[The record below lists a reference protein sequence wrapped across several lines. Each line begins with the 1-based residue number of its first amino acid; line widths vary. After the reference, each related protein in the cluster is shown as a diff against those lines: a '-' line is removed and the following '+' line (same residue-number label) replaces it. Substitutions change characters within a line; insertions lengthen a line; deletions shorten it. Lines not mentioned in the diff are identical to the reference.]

1 MKIRLLTLTCAVLV
15 ATLLGGT
22 ALAQGVGKFPDK
34 PIKFIVPFP
43 PGGGNDTLSRAVGQ
57 KLSEQLK
64 TPVVIENKAGAN
76 GIIATEFVAKADGD
90 GYTLMMANVGSHGI
104 NPSLY
109 KKVSYDPL
117 RDFTPLSQVG
127 SSPNVLV
134 VHPSLKVRS
143 LAELVAYGK
152 ANPGKLTYGSNG
164 TGSSQHMAGAVFA
177 SAFGIEMTHI
187 PYRGTGP
194 MTTDLLAGQ
203 TVMSFGNIIGV
214 GPYIKTG
221 QLVALA
227 VTTQKRSTLLP
238 ELPAVAE
245 TVPGFD
251 ATVWW
256 GIVAPK
262 GTPPAIADLLS
273 REVRKALDSPE
284 IRTQLANAGAEPR
297 GSTPAEFRT
306 FIQTEVTKWAK
317 VVKDTGATAE

>member
-1 MKIRLLTLTCAVLV
+1 MKIRLLTLTCAAL
-15 ATLLGGT
+15 AAAFLGGP

-117 RDFTPLSQVG
+117 RDFTPISQVG

-164 TGSSQHMAGAVFA
+164 TGSSQHMAGALFA

-214 GPYIKTG
+214 GPYIKSG

-284 IRTQLANAGAEPR
+284 IRSQLSNAGAEPR
-297 GSTPAEFRT
+297 GSAPAEFRT
-306 FIQTEVTKWAK
+306 FIQAEVTKWAK

>member
-1 MKIRLLTLTCAVLV
+1 MNIRLLTLTCAAL
-15 ATLLGGT
+15 AAALLGGT

-64 TPVVIENKAGAN
+64 TTVVIENKAGAN

-117 RDFTPLSQVG
+117 RDFTPISQVG

-164 TGSSQHMAGAVFA
+164 TGSSQHMAGALFA
-177 SAFGIEMTHI
+177 SAFGIEMTHV

-203 TVMSFGNIIGV
+203 TVMSFGNIIAV
-214 GPYIKTG
+214 APFIKSG

-245 TVPGFD
+245 SVPGFD

-297 GSTPAEFRT
+297 GSTSAEFRT
-306 FIQTEVTKWAK
+306 FIQAEVTKWAK

>member
-1 MKIRLLTLTCAVLV
+1 MKIRLRTLTCLAFM
-15 ATLLGGT
+15 ATLLGG
-22 ALAQGVGKFPDK
+22 AAFAQGVGKFPDK

-76 GIIATEFVAKADGD
+76 GIIATEFVAKAEGD

-109 KKVSYDPL
+109 KKVGYDPL
-117 RDFTPLSQVG
+117 RDFTPISQVG

-164 TGSSQHMAGAVFA
+164 TGSSQHMAGALFA

-214 GPYIKTG
+214 GPYIKSG

-238 ELPAVAE
+238 DLPAVAE

-284 IRTQLANAGAEPR
+284 IRSQLSNAGAEPR
-297 GSTPAEFRT
+297 GSTSAEFRT
-306 FIQTEVTKWAK
+306 FIQAEVTKWAK